1 MNSISKYTIN
11 IDASIKDAL
20 ILLDKLSDD
29 AHTLFVLHGKRLVG
43 TITDGD
49 IRRALIKDIPISTS
63 VEDVMNKEFKY
74 VRPQENDIQKIRA
87 LRAYGI
93 QLLPCISENGELLR
107 IYNLKKK
114 KSLLPINVVLMAG
127 GRGERLRPLT
137 EKIPKPL
144 LPIGDKAIIDYNVD
158 RLIEY
163 GIEDIY
169 ITTNYLAEQIE
180 QHFEKERDHIKI
192 KCFREEK
199 YLGTIAS
206 IKSIPFVKND
216 DVLVMNSDLF
226 TNIDFEEFYR
236 FFKEND
242 ADMSVAAVPYSVS
255 IPYGI
260 IELEGKKIT
269 AIKEKPT
276 YNHYVNAGIYI
287 IKRSLLDLI
296 PDNIFYDAT
305 DFINLLTS
313 IGKSVIRYPLVGYW
327 VDIGKHED
335 YKKVQDLVKHLDLT

>member
-1 MNSISKYTIN
+1 MNNISKYTIN
-11 IDASIKDAL
+11 INASIKDAL

-29 AHTLFVLHGKRLVG
+29 ALTLFVLAGKKLVG
-43 TITDGD
+43 TVTDGD

-63 VEDVMNKEFKY
+63 VEDVMNKEFKF
-74 VRPQENDIQKIRA
+74 VRPQENDIQKIHA

-93 QLLPCISENGELLR
+93 QLLPCISEEGELLR

-114 KSLLPINVVLMAG
+114 KSLLPIDVVLMAG
-127 GRGERLRPLT
+127 GKGERLRPLT
-137 EKIPKPL
+137 EKTPKPL
-144 LPIGDKAIIDYNVD
+144 LPVGDKAIIDYNVD

-163 GIEDIY
+163 GVEDIY
-169 ITTNYLAEQIE
+169 VTTNYLAEQIE
-180 QHFEKERDHIKI
+180 KHFEKKRDNIKI

-206 IKSIPFVKND
+206 IKLIPFIKND

-236 FFKEND
+236 YFKENN

-260 IELEGKKIT
+260 FDLDGKKIN

-287 IKRSLLDLI
+287 IKRNLLELI
-296 PDNIFYDAT
+296 PDNTFYDAT

-313 IGKSVIRYPLVGYW
+313 RGKSVIRYPLVGYW

-335 YKKVQDLVKHLDLT
+335 YKKVWDLVKHIDFT

>member
-29 AHTLFVLHGKRLVG
+29 AHTLFVLDGKRLVG

-93 QLLPCISENGELLR
+93 QLLPCISEEGELLR

-276 YNHYVNAGIYI
+276 YNHDVNAGIYI